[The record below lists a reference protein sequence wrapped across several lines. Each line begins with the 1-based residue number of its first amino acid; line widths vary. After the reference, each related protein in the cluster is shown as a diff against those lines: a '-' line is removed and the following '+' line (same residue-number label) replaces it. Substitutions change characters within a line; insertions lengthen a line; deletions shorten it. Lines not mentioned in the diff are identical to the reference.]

1 MQEFPAETGAL
12 LLGVFDGHG
21 SQGHS
26 ISGTLTELLPD
37 MLATS
42 DAWKVLSPDTLLLLL
57 LLMCGQSPV
66 LQNPTKSSRFC
77 QWWHACLQSKHFTA
91 ALAEQIPVCNAV
103 ISHHSSGIDCSLS
116 GSTAVVACIQPDR
129 KYAHASRL
137 AHYERDSCQRM
148 LVRHLW
154 QCAQ

>member
-57 LLMCGQSPV
+57 LLMWDNLLSCKIRQN
-66 LQNPTKSSRFC
+66 LQGFANGGMHVCRASTSQQRLQSRFQSAMLSSAITPLALTARC
-77 QWWHACLQSKHFTA
+77 QAALQS
-91 ALAEQIPVCNAV
+91 
-103 ISHHSSGIDCSLS
+103 
-116 GSTAVVACIQPDR
+116 
-129 KYAHASRL
+129 
-137 AHYERDSCQRM
+137 
-148 LVRHLW
+148 
-154 QCAQ
+154 